1 MTSTRTTPG
10 AGSGLV
16 VAAQILEWKAQI
28 WDFWCG
34 VAHALEAQGQQLVL
48 LSPWTPPGG
57 ATWPVVLPM
66 PYAIGEF
73 TPDARASMAHDPA
86 WDHLLATDDLYRT
99 FLPPSRKAGQPE
111 LASLQAYVRA
121 IFEELAPDVVLGWA
135 PPFPPSRLILGEA
148 WRREIPSFGL
158 EIGFLPNSLMVE
170 SRDVGFGSDLISH
183 PAVSDLLAAH
193 VPSVERMH
201 RIRESYRA
209 APRDIAN
216 LRVADPAP
224 LVVLLGSCP
233 GFNLQPRESRQ
244 IQLGSPWFGTFE
256 EAAEALRAAVPA
268 GTRLVLRPHPADVEG
283 QRYSRRPDAP
293 GALVNA
299 LSIRALIE
307 EADAVVV
314 LGGTRTQLE
323 VALLDVPVV
332 LLSRSVLWGQGI
344 AHEYGGGDLA
354 PLVSAALAREG
365 RERRR
370 AEADRLL
377 DFIAAHALYGLPGSP
392 AARGPADF
400 ARFLGR
406 FGLGIESEA
415 DRRQRLSNFGERVAP
430 LLAPYVCREVSTAQ
444 RPMRAV
450 YEPYLEAALADLVVR
465 SGEPRVVICGADDV
479 ARRIGAR
486 LASAG
491 VDVEAYVDDDPS
503 CGAVDGVPV
512 LGCDALGA
520 LSATTVVLASH
531 GGEDA
536 LRQRLQAGGSSQAL
550 RLIGPSTTVL
560 GDAASMAQLD
570 APEQLWMTRGHQYA
584 GRGDWEAASAA
595 FEAARQA
602 RPDWPEPLYRQ
613 ALALRHGGASPEP
626 VWARMSEA
634 VALGG
639 DAPGLVT
646 DAGFAAF
653 AAGEYDAAE
662 TLAIRACEAWVDASY
677 PWHLRA
683 LCARQRGLAADAILS
698 LLQEAA
704 ARTPMTPELA
714 FDLASALHLQGDVAG
729 AEARTRDAIA
739 ARPAWSAPW
748 YLLGVLLRT
757 RQAPAEEILA
767 AFEGGLAAEPIT
779 LELAIDAGF
788 AALVAGQPERADA
801 LAQQAAS
808 LQPDWSVP
816 WHLRALAAR
825 ARGERTIV
833 IAELLHR
840 AMRGTDTSPELAF
853 DAACAAFDLGTL
865 DEALRHATQAAKARP
880 DWVDVEHLQRAIRLR
895 LTTHEIR
902 S

>member
-1 MTSTRTTPG
+1 MSARDLTG

-34 VAHALEAQGQQLVL
+34 VAHALETQGQQLVL
-48 LSPWTPPGG
+48 LSPWTPPGR
-57 ATWPVVLPM
+57 AAWPVVLPM

-121 IFEELAPDVVLGWA
+121 LFEALAPDVVMGWA
-135 PPFPPSRLILGEA
+135 PPFPSSRLLLGEA
-148 WRREIPSFGL
+148 SRREIPSFGL

-193 VPSVERMH
+193 VPSAERMQ

-209 APRDIAN
+209 APRDIAD
-216 LRVADPAP
+216 RTADDPAP
-224 LVVLLGSCP
+224 VVVLLGSCP

-244 IQLGSPWFGTFE
+244 IRLGSPWFGSFAD
-256 EAAEALRAAVPA
+256 AAEAVRAAMPA

-283 QRYSRRPDAP
+283 QRYSRGPDAP

-307 EADAVVV
+307 EADVVVV

-323 VALLDVPVV
+323 VALLDVPIV

-344 AHEYGGGDLA
+344 AHEYAGGDLA
-354 PLVSAALAREG
+354 RLLRAALAREG
-365 RERRR
+365 HERRR
-370 AEADRLL
+370 VEADRLL

-400 ARFLGR
+400 ARFLAR
-406 FGLGIESEA
+406 FGLGFESDA

-444 RPMRAV
+444 RPMRPV
-450 YEPYLEAALADLVVR
+450 YEPYVEAALADVVVR
-465 SGEPRVVICGADDV
+465 SGEPHVVVCGADRV
-479 ARRIGAR
+479 AQRIGAR

-491 VDVEAYVDDDPS
+491 VAIEAYVDDDGS
-503 CGAVDGVPV
+503 CAPIDGVPV
-512 LGCDALGA
+512 LGYDALGS
-520 LSATTVVLASH
+520 LSSTTVVLASH
-531 GGEDA
+531 GGEDVM
-536 LRQRLQAGGSSQAL
+536 RQRLQTGGTSQAL

-560 GDAASMAQLD
+560 GDAASVAQLD

-584 GRGDWEAASAA
+584 GRGEWEAADAA
-595 FEAARQA
+595 FDAARQA
-602 RPDWPEPLYRQ
+602 RPEWPEPLYRQ
-613 ALALRHGGASPEP
+613 ALVMRSRGDAPER
-626 VWARMSEA
+626 VWARLSEA
-634 VALGG
+634 IALGG
-639 DAPGLVT
+639 DAPGLLT

-653 AAGEYDAAE
+653 AAGEHDVAE
-662 TLAIRACEAWVDASY
+662 TLAVRSCEAWSDASY

-683 LCARQRGLAADAILS
+683 LCARQRGLPAEAVLP

-704 ARTPMTPELA
+704 TRTPVTPELA
-714 FDLASALHLQGDVAG
+714 FDLASALHEAG
-729 AEARTRDAIA
+729 HLARAEANAREAAA
-739 ARPAWSAPW
+739 ARPLWSAPW
-748 YLLGVLLRT
+748 YLLGVLLRA
-757 RQAPAEEILA
+757 RQAPADEILE
-767 AFEGGLAAEPIT
+767 AFEHGLAGEPIT
-779 LELAIDAGF
+779 LELVIDAGF
-788 AALVAGQPERADA
+788 AALVAGQPDRADA
-801 LAQQAAS
+801 LAQQGAS

-825 ARGERTIV
+825 AKGERTVV

-840 AMRGTDTSPELAF
+840 GLRGTGVSAELAF
-853 DAACAAFDLGTL
+853 DAACAAFDLGQL
-865 DEALRHATQAAKARP
+865 DEALRHATQAVAARP
-880 DWVDVEHLQRAIRLR
+880 DWTDARQLQRAIRAR
-895 LTTHEIR
+895 LTTHETR